1 MNTDK
6 RLEMY
11 IKEYHF
17 ELEQKEKIFGR
28 LALILVVLT
37 ACLGAISATAIP
49 KYKSLLLA
57 PFISTITVIITI
69 TLIICFIFIIF
80 HIIRFLSAK
89 NDELIPS
96 PKEIENYY
104 NQLEEYFNKKN
115 EHITETEYVDKKFS
129 NFLLQAYVAATS
141 TTYDNNC
148 FKLKCLNRCY
158 ELIVIFVISTL
169 ILCSFPIY
177 ISDNTPEENKM
188 SQNTPTLPQ
197 EPTPPSNRI
206 IRSDTSIAPEKPQTG
221 VSVNIK
227 IDNTSP
233 QPK

>member
-104 NQLEEYFNKKN
+104 NQLEEYFNKKMN
-115 EHITETEYVDKKFS
+115 
-129 NFLLQAYVAATS
+129 TS
-141 TTYDNNC
+141 PKPNM
-148 FKLKCLNRCY
+148 
-158 ELIVIFVISTL
+158 LIK
-169 ILCSFPIY
+169 SFPIFY
-177 ISDNTPEENKM
+177 YKHM
-188 SQNTPTLPQ
+188 SQQLLQ
-197 EPTPPSNRI
+197 HMI
-206 IRSDTSIAPEKPQTG
+206 IIVLS
-221 VSVNIK
+221 
-227 IDNTSP
+227 
-233 QPK
+233 

>member
-1 MNTDK
+1 MKSDK

-28 LALILVVLT
+28 LALILVMLT

-49 KYKSLLLA
+49 KYKALLLA
-57 PFISTITVIITI
+57 PFISTVTVIITI
-69 TLIICFIFIIF
+69 TLAVSLVFIIF

-96 PKEIENYY
+96 SKEIENYY
-104 NQLEEYFNKKN
+104 DQLEDFFTKN
-115 EHITETEYVDKKFS
+115 SPQTSMPEYVDEKFS
-129 NFLLQAYVAATS
+129 NFLLKAYVAASS

-169 ILCSFPIY
+169 MLCSFSIY
-177 ISDNTPEENKM
+177 IPDKPIEENKM
-188 SQNTPTLPQ
+188 SQNTPTPPQ

-206 IRSDTSIAPEKPQTG
+206 IRSDTSIIPEKPQTEL
-221 VSVNIK
+221 SINIK
-227 IDNTSP
+227 VENK
-233 QPK
+233 Q

>member
-1 MNTDK
+1 MKSDK

-49 KYKSLLLA
+49 KYKALLLA
-57 PFISTITVIITI
+57 PFISTVTVIITI
-69 TLIICFIFIIF
+69 TLAISLIFIIF

-104 NQLEEYFNKKN
+104 DQLEDFFTKN
-115 EHITETEYVDKKFS
+115 PPQTLESDYVDAKFS
-129 NFLLQAYVAATS
+129 NFLLKAYVAASS

-169 ILCSFPIY
+169 ILCSFSIY
-177 ISDNTPEENKM
+177 IPDEPLKESKM
-188 SQNTPTLPQ
+188 SQNTTTPPQ

-206 IRSDTSIAPEKPQTG
+206 IRSDTSIIPEKPPKEI
-221 VSVNIK
+221 SINIK
-227 IDNTSP
+227 VENT
-233 QPK
+233 Q